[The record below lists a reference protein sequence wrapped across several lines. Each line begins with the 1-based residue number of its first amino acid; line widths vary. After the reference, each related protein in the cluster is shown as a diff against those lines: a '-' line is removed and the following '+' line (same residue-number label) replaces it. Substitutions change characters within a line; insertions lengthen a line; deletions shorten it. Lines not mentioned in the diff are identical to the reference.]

1 MLSVSDPKTGFSL
14 VLMES
19 YLSQDTNQMENFPVP
34 GGNFFIH
41 NKLILIGFFVK
52 ITYNL
57 QHFRQTAKAYLRNIQ
72 LILQVCKKIC
82 KFSAVFLLHIR
93 HVSSLG
99 IIGRELEFNL
109 RRNCIS
115 TKFE

>member
-1 MLSVSDPKTGFSL
+1 MLSVAYPKTGFSL

-52 ITYNL
+52 ITTLPTNNNSL
-57 QHFRQTAKAYLRNIQ
+57 SAKHTTK
-72 LILQVCKKIC
+72 ILQVCKKIWN
-82 KFSAVFLLHIR
+82 FPAVFLLHPR

>member
-1 MLSVSDPKTGFSL
+1 MLSVADPKTGFSL

-52 ITYNL
+52 ITTLPTNNNSL
-57 QHFRQTAKAYLRNIQ
+57 SAKHTTK
-72 LILQVCKKIC
+72 ILQVCRKIW
-82 KFSAVFLLHIR
+82 KFPAVFRIPDMCLLWG
-93 HVSSLG
+93 SLG
-99 IIGRELEFNL
+99 ENL
-109 RRNCIS
+109 NLI
-115 TKFE
+115 